1 MECAYCLRSFTE
13 RGLSRHLSS
22 CKARAEAKTKRGV
35 LILNE
40 DVTTCVLSFL
50 ELRDLLLLYPVL
62 GLSVDLLCDEFAT
75 ARKWKRVPG
84 FRWRDFIEQ
93 YVLPSICEICS
104 EPKHGGRCLIH
115 NMPPEPLSRSFAKR
129 MCRLGDADLDALPH
143 TTKTRGR
150 RVTRLYELEDL
161 VVAVRNK
168 RGDAY
173 QVGFTEGRRRLRDEQ
188 AVAAFEARR
197 AEVRELIKDAPEEFV
212 TIYSNVLALHN
223 MECVRA
229 AACNLVI
236 YAHVRKS
243 LRLNWAMDFVL
254 HVNAHDLWGILHQ
267 MELRKCMLERALAA
281 RGLSLRDDSRLCW
294 MYIYENELIGR
305 GDPER
310 GTVENIVDMMEECHY
325 LFHHTEYAKNMSL
338 EHISGT
344 PRRRKLMCL
353 TILRRALAGGEV
365 AKPLPALWTRRLAVM
380 KAAQDEGI
388 SVCDCVCMVR
398 AVMAQNID
406 RVRAHARVC
415 TIAPVQLARTERG
428 RRRVCSRRRQ
438 VAV

>member
-1 MECAYCLRSFTE
+1 MECAYCCRSFTE
-13 RGLSRHLSS
+13 RGISRHLSS
-22 CKARAEAKTKRGV
+22 CKARAEAKSARGV
-35 LILNE
+35 LIFNE
-40 DVTTCVLSFL
+40 DISSYVFSFL
-50 ELRDLLLLYPVL
+50 ELRDLLVVYPLL
-62 GLSVDLLCDEFAT
+62 GLSVDLLCDEFAA

-84 FRWRDFIEQ
+84 FHWRDFIEQ
-93 YVLPSICEICS
+93 YVLTSICEICS

-173 QVGFTEGRRRLRDEQ
+173 QVGFTEGRRRLRDER
-188 AVAAFEARR
+188 AVAVFEARR
-197 AEVRELIKDAPEEFV
+197 REVRELLKDAPEEFV

-223 MECVRA
+223 MDCVRA

-325 LFHHTEYAKNMSL
+325 LFHHTEYAKAPSQ

>member
-325 LFHHTEYAKNMSL
+325 LFHHTEYAKAPSQ

>member
-1 MECAYCLRSFTE
+1 
-13 RGLSRHLSS
+13 
-22 CKARAEAKTKRGV
+22 V

-40 DVTTCVLSFL
+40 DISSYVFSFL
-50 ELRDLLLLYPVL
+50 DLHDLLVLYPML
-62 GLSVDLLCDEFAT
+62 GLSVDLLCDEFAA

-84 FRWRDFIEQ
+84 FHWRDFIEQ
-93 YVLPSICEICS
+93 YVLTSICEICS

-150 RVTRLYELEDL
+150 RVMRLYELEDL

-188 AVAAFEARR
+188 AVAALEARR
-197 AEVRELIKDAPEEFV
+197 REVRELLKDAPEEFV

-223 MECVRA
+223 MDCVRA
-229 AACNLVI
+229 AAKSLVT
-236 YAHVRKS
+236 YARVRKS
-243 LRLNWAMDFVL
+243 LRLNWAMEFVL
-254 HVNAHDLWGILHQ
+254 HISERDFLRHLSH
-267 MELRKCMLERALAA
+267 MELRKCILERSLAA

-294 MYIYENELIGR
+294 IYIYENELIGR
-305 GDPER
+305 GDPTR
-310 GTVENIVDMMEECHY
+310 STVENIVDAMEECHY
-325 LFHHTEYAKNMSL
+325 LFHHTEYAKAPSQ
-338 EHISGT
+338 EHISNT

-353 TILRRALAGGEV
+353 SILRRVLAGAEV
-365 AKPLPALWTRRLAVM
+365 AEPLPALWMRRLAVM

-388 SVCDCVCMVR
+388 SVCDCDCVCMIR
-398 AVMAQNID
+398 AIMAQNID

-415 TIAPVQLARTERG
+415 AIAPGPTERG
-428 RRRVCSRRRQ
+428 RSRVCSRRRPI
-438 VAV
+438 VV

>member
-1 MECAYCLRSFTE
+1 
-13 RGLSRHLSS
+13 
-22 CKARAEAKTKRGV
+22 
-35 LILNE
+35 
-40 DVTTCVLSFL
+40 
-50 ELRDLLLLYPVL
+50 
-62 GLSVDLLCDEFAT
+62 
-75 ARKWKRVPG
+75 
-84 FRWRDFIEQ
+84 
-93 YVLPSICEICS
+93 
-104 EPKHGGRCLIH
+104 
-115 NMPPEPLSRSFAKR
+115 
-129 MCRLGDADLDALPH
+129 
-143 TTKTRGR
+143 
-150 RVTRLYELEDL
+150 
-161 VVAVRNK
+161 
-168 RGDAY
+168 
-173 QVGFTEGRRRLRDEQ
+173 
-188 AVAAFEARR
+188 VAAFEARR

-325 LFHHTEYAKNMSL
+325 LFHHTEYAKAPSQ

-353 TILRRALAGGEV
+353 SILRRVLAGAEI
-365 AKPLPALWTRRLAVM
+365 AEPLPALWARRLAVM
-380 KAAQDEGI
+380 KMAQDEGI
-388 SVCDCVCMVR
+388 GVCDCVCMIR
-398 AVMAQNID
+398 AIMAQNID

-415 TIAPVQLARTERG
+415 SIAPDQSTYTERG
-428 RRRVCSRRRQ
+428 RRRVCSRRRP
-438 VAV
+438 VVV